1 MGTQQSRPGSTNL
14 GRNEVGAW
22 RHGVRKVGA
31 CLILF
36 SEDASWLLVFEF
48 RGLFRARCS
57 RSDKAACSFS
67 QAHRVSNT
75 VRKNRVP
82 QFKVL
87 STVFE
92 EEEESCEKRPA
103 KYETLMRLLSEET
116 ERVRSY
122 RSVGFRR
129 RVEPQ
134 QVPSPQAQ
142 VRLFAGIQI
151 ALSTRYYMDQ
161 MSSECHTLAGNC
173 CDFSSENLT
182 AVPAGASNFEE
193 SSKTKTQQCSVHV
206 GTQPVL
212 SGSTRSSVSDNAGV
226 NRPRRKEDMY
236 SKTHL
241 AQKTAIIEQQRA
253 AVEAVLRRAAEKK
266 EQEAN
271 MSEQEQD
278 Q

>member
-22 RHGVRKVGA
+22 RHGVRK
-31 CLILF
+31 
-36 SEDASWLLVFEF
+36 
-48 RGLFRARCS
+48 
-57 RSDKAACSFS
+57 
-67 QAHRVSNT
+67 AHRVSNT

-142 VRLFAGIQI
+142 APRISKNPARPRPSS
-151 ALSTRYYMDQ
+151 ALSM
-161 MSSECHTLAGNC
+161 
-173 CDFSSENLT
+173 
-182 AVPAGASNFEE
+182 
-193 SSKTKTQQCSVHV
+193 
-206 GTQPVL
+206 
-212 SGSTRSSVSDNAGV
+212 
-226 NRPRRKEDMY
+226 PRRKEDMY